1 VKIRAVGA
9 LITDVDGRVLLVLR
23 GHEPGK
29 GQWSVPGGRI
39 NPGETPEN
47 ALVREVHE
55 ETGLHIVV
63 QELLGHLT
71 IPIGADDAYAVS
83 DYRCQVVGGEL
94 VAGDD
99 AADVRW
105 VALAELTGLPTT
117 TGLAEF
123 LQRWDTAPS

>member
-9 LITDVDGRVLLVLR
+9 LITGPDGRVLLVLR

-55 ETGLHIVV
+55 ETGLHVVV

-71 IPIGADDAYAVS
+71 IPISAENVYAVT

-105 VALAELTGLPTT
+105 VALTELTDLPTT
-117 TGLAEF
+117 TDLVEF
-123 LQRWDTAPS
+123 LERWVSAPS